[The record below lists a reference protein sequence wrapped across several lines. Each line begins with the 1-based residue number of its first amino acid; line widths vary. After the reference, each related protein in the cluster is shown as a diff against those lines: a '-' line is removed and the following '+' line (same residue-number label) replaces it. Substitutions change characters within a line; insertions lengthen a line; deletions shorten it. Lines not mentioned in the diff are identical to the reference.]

1 MRAKILTQNQKKH
14 LHKNHTQTQLHLE
27 RHPFT
32 HSSTE
37 IKLKKKGQQ
46 EAQKRLNE
54 VKSKC

>member
-37 IKLKKKGQQ
+37 IKLKKKRTARSPK
-46 EAQKRLNE
+46 ETK
-54 VKSKC
+54 